1 MTQQKISGISLALI
15 GGLVFFVV
23 PFQVESN
30 SSAAYPR
37 IISILLIIF
46 SVVLTLLPERKQ
58 GKSNGVNLFDPLL
71 LIYMTIVI
79 VAIVVIQ
86 LIGFYPAIVITLPML
101 LYLFGE
107 RDYKKIAGFSLI
119 ITATIYVIMNV
130 ILRSNLP

>member
-15 GGLVFFVV
+15 GVLVFFVV
-23 PFQVESN
+23 PFQVESS
-30 SSAAYPR
+30 SSADYPR

-71 LIYMTIVI
+71 LIYMAIVI

-101 LYLFGE
+101 LSLFGE
-107 RDYKKIAGFSLI
+107 CDYKRIAGFSLI